1 MPTSHQEEII
11 RYLKEKVV
19 DGYMLEDLKRMVDLP
34 VIPNQTGNCNFPIT
48 LYIFSCIE
56 FLGTLVAE
64 TPIPDGHGATQARF
78 WAYVEMTFG
87 DNLQIFQ
94 QHRSTFIQIFRHGL
108 THEFFAKNA
117 GISRQHTEVF
127 STSEGGK
134 LVLDADR
141 FYDTFK
147 ESCVTLKALFDTSD
161 KLKERV
167 ADRYLDLQRRNQN
180 RWGST
185 NSPTARASG
194 ASISRPFTPDQS
206 LATPSLPPDEGA
218 K

>member
-1 MPTSHQEEII
+1 MLSARHEQIV
-11 RYLKEKVV
+11 RYLKNTVI
-19 DGYMLEDLKRMVDLP
+19 DGYMLGDLRKMVDLP
-34 VIPNQTGNCNFPIT
+34 VVPNQTGNCNFPIT

-78 WAYVEMTFG
+78 WAYVELTFG
-87 DNLQIFQ
+87 NNLQTFQ
-94 QHRSTFIQIFRHGL
+94 QHRNNFIQIFRHGL

-117 GISRQHTEVF
+117 GISRQHDEVF

-134 LVLDADR
+134 LVLDADK
-141 FYDTFK
+141 FNDIFK
-147 ESCVTLKALFDTSD
+147 ESCETLKALLDDSED
-161 KLKERV
+161 LKERV
-167 ADRYLDLQRRNQN
+167 AGRYLELQQRNLS

-185 NSPTARASG
+185 ISSTVRASG

-206 LATPSLPPDEGA
+206 LATPSLPPDEED
-218 K
+218 